1 MRFPQITS
9 LYLSRVLLMDFCA
22 AILGTSFANFI
33 QFLHQ
38 VAEGDV
44 FFL

>member
-1 MRFPQITS
+1 MRILQITS
-9 LYLSRVLLMDFCA
+9 LYPSRVVLMDFCIA
-22 AILGTSFANFI
+22 VLGTSFANFI
-33 QFLHQ
+33 QFLYQ